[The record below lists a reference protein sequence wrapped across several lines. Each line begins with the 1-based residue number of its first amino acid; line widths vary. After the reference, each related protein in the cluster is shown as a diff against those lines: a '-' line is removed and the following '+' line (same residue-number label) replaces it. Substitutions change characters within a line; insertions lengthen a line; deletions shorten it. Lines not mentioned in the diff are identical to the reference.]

1 MIELNY
7 NTKQDFLSPEW
18 VKKILDVGIEM
29 QDAKYVIVKQG
40 RKEYVCLKKETEDW
54 GAVYREEHFVCP
66 TYSMAELL

>member
-66 TYSMAELL
+66 N